1 MAAVLVSPAQITVT
15 TSGTEVR
22 LVAADVQKVIAIY
35 LSAPA
40 ANTGTVYI
48 GDADVSVNRGVAIIK
63 GTTQVINAPD
73 GDFLDIRNI
82 WVDAATNGD
91 KLNVAYLIK
100 A

>member
-1 MAAVLVSPAQITVT
+1 MSAVLVSPIQVT
-15 TSGTEVR
+15 IATSGTELQ
-22 LVAADVQKVIAIY
+22 LVAADVQKVLAVY

-48 GDADVSVNRGVAIIK
+48 GDADVSTSRGIAIIK
-63 GTTQVINAPD
+63 GTTQVINAPE
-73 GDFLDIRNI
+73 GDFLDLRNI

-91 KLNVAYLIK
+91 KLNVAYLVK